1 MALTPMEENRYEIDA
16 FLEKLVMQHLPLQ
29 IRTEAMSLDRP
40 AVDTP
45 RFTLTDYLEANYA
58 E

>member
-29 IRTEAMSLDRP
+29 IRTEATSLDRP
-40 AVDTP
+40 AVNA